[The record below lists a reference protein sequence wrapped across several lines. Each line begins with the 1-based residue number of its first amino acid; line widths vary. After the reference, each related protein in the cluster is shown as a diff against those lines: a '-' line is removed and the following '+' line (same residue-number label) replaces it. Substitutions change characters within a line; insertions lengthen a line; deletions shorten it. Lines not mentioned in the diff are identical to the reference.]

1 VINNKNSWIPLLSL
15 LLVFLQ
21 PVLSFGNVPT
31 LSSEITNNQEE
42 TAIFKTKN
50 AKALVYQEIIVA
62 SAEVIVSSDSSSK
75 GYLFDTYQTLKF
87 EPSQKESNYLI
98 DFRSVLATQIFPFHF
113 FL

>member
-1 VINNKNSWIPLLSL
+1 MKSNKNTWITFLTL

-50 AKALVYQEIIVA
+50 AKAIVLQEIMVA
-62 SAEVIVSSDSSSK
+62 SPEVIVISDSVNK
-75 GYLFDTYQTLKF
+75 GVLFETFYTLKS
-87 EPSQKESNYLI
+87 ELTQTESNYLI
-98 DFRSVLATQIFPFHF
+98 DFRSVLTTQIFPFHF